1 MEQLQV
7 IQSKIYEIRGQKV
20 MLDRDLAEL
29 YQVTTSN
36 LNKAVKR
43 NLKRFP
49 PDFMFQLTEEEWEI
63 LRFQN
68 GIIKKGRGE
77 HTKYLPH
84 AFTEQGLAMLSGL
97 LNSDIAIQVNINIMR
112 AFVAVRQMI
121 ALPPTDKLTELQQ
134 EVANLKAYM
143 EEILSDQNDINEETA
158 MQLELINQSL
168 ADVIYSHYFFH
179 LCGSSCSSSSYVAF
193 CVSIRRTTYSN
204 NFTLITYVIPKT
216 LSIFALLCGKK
227 N

>member
-1 MEQLQV
+1 MEQLRV
-7 IQSKIYEIRGQKV
+7 IKSKIYEIRGQKV
-20 MLDRDLAEL
+20 MLDKDLAEL
-29 YQVTTSN
+29 YQVTTGN

-43 NLKRFP
+43 NIKRFP
-49 PDFMFQLTEEEWEI
+49 PDFMFQLTSEEWEF

-68 GIIKKGRGE
+68 GIIKQGRGE

-121 ALPPTDKLTELQQ
+121 ALPATDKLSEIQREMAELKNY
-134 EVANLKAYM
+134 V

-168 ADVIYSHYFFH
+168 AELQMKRHREERPRNPIGF
-179 LCGSSCSSSSYVAF
+179 
-193 CVSIRRTTYSN
+193 IK
-204 NFTLITYVIPKT
+204 PK
-216 LSIFALLCGKK
+216 G
-227 N
+227 

>member
-20 MLDRDLAEL
+20 MLDKDLAEL
-29 YQVTTSN
+29 YQVTTGN

-43 NLKRFP
+43 NIKRFP
-49 PDFMFQLTEEEWEI
+49 PDFMFQLTDEEWEA

-68 GIIKKGRGE
+68 GIIKKGGRGE

-112 AFVAVRQMI
+112 AFVAVRQII
-121 ALPPTDKLTELQQ
+121 ALPPSQTFAELKKDV
-134 EVANLKAYM
+134 EDLKIYI
-143 EEILSDQNDINEETA
+143 EDILADQNDINEETA

-168 ADVIYSHYFFH
+168 AELQMNKQKEDRPRKPIGF
-179 LCGSSCSSSSYVAF
+179 
-193 CVSIRRTTYSN
+193 IQ
-204 NFTLITYVIPKT
+204 PE
-216 LSIFALLCGKK
+216 
-227 N
+227 